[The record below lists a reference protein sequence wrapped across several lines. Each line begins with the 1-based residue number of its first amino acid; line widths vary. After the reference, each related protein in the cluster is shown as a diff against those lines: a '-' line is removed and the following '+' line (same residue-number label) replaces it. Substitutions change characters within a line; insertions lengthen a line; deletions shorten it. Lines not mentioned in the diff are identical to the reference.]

1 MNGEKAQHMCF
12 ISCLCRGQSESGPTQ
27 DVLGQCG
34 WELMW
39 EALGTGRDTC
49 DWPQAEELPLF
60 VHRRFQGDFEVV
72 CGILSSFV

>member
-1 MNGEKAQHMCF
+1 MCF
-12 ISCLCRGQSESGPTQ
+12 ISCLCLGQGGSGPTQ

-34 WELMW
+34 WELVWAGW

-72 CGILSSFV
+72 CGILSSFF